1 MRDFFMINL
10 NGNIQETSAILI
22 EQNRG
27 FLYGDSVFET
37 LKIIDNK
44 ILFLE
49 DHYFRLTASMR
60 ICRMEIPMNFTME
73 FFEEEVLKLI
83 NKLSKADSFR
93 ARCSFFR
100 SGDGFYLPKT
110 NDVEFVITA
119 QPLETAIYAFNEA
132 FYEVELFKDSY
143 VTKQL
148 LSTLKS
154 NNKLVQI
161 TGSIFAHENGYDNC
175 LLLNDEKNIVEALQG
190 NIFMFKDNQLITP
203 PVLDGCLNGV
213 MRKQILAIAQKME
226 GFEVVE
232 KSISP
237 FDLQKADELFVTNVI
252 KGIQPITKYR
262 KKEYTNN
269 LAKQILD
276 RLNARVRLN

>member
-1 MRDFFMINL
+1 MINL

-37 LKIIDNK
+37 LKVIDNK

-73 FFEEEVLKLI
+73 LFEEQVLELI
-83 NKLSKADSFR
+83 NKLPKADSFR
-93 ARCSFFR
+93 VRCSFFR

-110 NDVEFVITA
+110 NNVEFVITA
-119 QPLETAIYAFNEA
+119 QPLETTIYAFNEA
-132 FYEVELFKDSY
+132 FYEVELFKDAY

-154 NNKLVQI
+154 NNKLIQI

-203 PVLDGCLNGV
+203 PVLDGCLNGI
-213 MRKQILAIAQKME
+213 MRKQVLAIAQKME

-237 FDLQKADELFVTNVI
+237 FDLQKADELFITNVI

-269 LAKQILD
+269 LAKQIFD

>member
-1 MRDFFMINL
+1 MINF
-10 NGNIQETSAILI
+10 NGNIQENSTILI

-27 FLYGDSVFET
+27 FLFGDSVFET

-73 FFEEEVLKLI
+73 FFEEQVLKLI
-83 NKLSKADSFR
+83 LELPKANSFR
-93 ARCSFFR
+93 VRCSFFR
-100 SGDGFYLPKT
+100 IGGGFYLPKT
-110 NDVEFVITA
+110 NDVAFIITA
-119 QPLETAIYAFNEA
+119 ELLQTSLYGYKEA
-132 FYEVELFKDSY
+132 PYEVDLFKDAY
-143 VTKQL
+143 ITKQL

-161 TGSIFAHENGYDNC
+161 TGSIFANENDYDNC

-190 NIFMFKDNQLITP
+190 NIFMFKDNQLTTP
-203 PVLDGCLNGV
+203 PILDGCLNGI

-226 GFEVVE
+226 GFEVFE

-237 FDLQKADELFVTNVI
+237 FDLQKADELFITNVI
-252 KGIQPITKYR
+252 QGIQPITKYR
-262 KKEYTNN
+262 KKEYTTN
-269 LAKQILD
+269 LSKQILD
-276 RLNARVRLN
+276 RLNARIRLN